1 MLHHSSFYFIL
12 KIFYLLSKA
21 AQYQPRPPLQQP
33 QLQQQQQQQSALTCF
48 NNPCKNNARCVNGPN
63 NSGYTC
69 MCMPPWSGLNCDQ
82 SQQQP
87 IGGINNIAV
96 TPSTNVNNGKQL
108 IGVQPGFYTMF
119 TQPIYNTNIAN
130 GWNIAQDNR
139 PQPAQNPA
147 SGANYQGG
155 GGMPI
160 LNNPGYRPSQSIYG
174 SGGGYGGYGQQNQQP
189 PLMPN
194 FNNPYGFRPTPPG
207 YGQQWGQQQ
216 QQQPNFYGGQNGY
229 GQYGYGCQSM
239 PCKNGAVS
247 FLYLFLY

>member
-1 MLHHSSFYFIL
+1 MQL
-12 KIFYLLSKA
+12 KA
-21 AQYQPRPPLQQP
+21 AQYQSL
-33 QLQQQQQQQSALTCF
+33 QQQQSAPTCF

-69 MCMPPWSGLNCDQ
+69 MCMPPWSGPNCDQ
-82 SQQQP
+82 SQQQQQQP
-87 IGGINNIAV
+87 SIG
-96 TPSTNVNNGKQL
+96 PSNPNVNNGKQL

-130 GWNIAQDNR
+130 GWNIAQENR

-160 LNNPGYRPSQSIYG
+160 LNNPGYRPSPSIYG
-174 SGGGYGGYGQQNQQP
+174 GGGGYGGYGQQNQQP

-207 YGQQWGQQQ
+207 FGQQWGQQQ
-216 QQQPNFYGGQNGY
+216 QPQQPNFYGGQN
-229 GQYGYGCQSM
+229 GYGCQSM

-247 FLYLFLY
+247 LFFLILVTILGIINITEAKP

>member
-1 MLHHSSFYFIL
+1 MQL
-12 KIFYLLSKA
+12 KA
-21 AQYQPRPPLQQP
+21 AQYQSL
-33 QLQQQQQQQSALTCF
+33 QQQQSALTCF

-69 MCMPPWSGLNCDQ
+69 MCMPPWSGPNCDQ
-82 SQQQP
+82 SQQQQQQQP
-87 IGGINNIAV
+87 SIGGIINNIAV
-96 TPSTNVNNGKQL
+96 TPSNPNVNNGKQL

-130 GWNIAQDNR
+130 GWNIAQENR

-160 LNNPGYRPSQSIYG
+160 LNNPGYRPSPSIYG
-174 SGGGYGGYGQQNQQP
+174 GGGGFGGYGQQNQQP

-207 YGQQWGQQQ
+207 YGQQWRQQ

-229 GQYGYGCQSM
+229 GCQSM

-247 FLYLFLY
+247 